1 MEGEGLGLILLKGKM
16 SLKKFT
22 TNNLLGVFLPVNFTF
37 SEYANKLKPLNQKL
51 TAINAL
57 NIFKDPLISKKLTPV
72 LELAVDSL
80 ESIEKMLQDI
90 SHYRDNSAPIHFRK
104 HDCQLT
110 YQEIDS
116 DIIDV
121 FVEGAEAYMS
131 KIDKNMDSTVASSNP
146 GKYQQ
151 FVLDLNFLKD
161 FLLDFN
167 NELTERIHIMTTLS
181 RGQIAEQLPINLETL
196 QCVSLGDLETLTVT
210 YCTKLKNGLFC
221 ELSLLSIKSTQSYDQ
236 YAIISYEG
244 TQLKLPLPDQS
255 LLRSSTGGWELLW
268 CENGEEYLD
277 ADKIEDFTDCKTITY
292 QNPCTTNLLTD
303 NFDEIIYSCNF
314 TSTLKPEPITR
325 TDTGILFMG
334 TDISV
339 QEIMVNNKNQ
349 RTNLPDRFP
358 VHIITNN
365 NLRVQLGDKE
375 IELYPYYT
383 ALEKNITYTYLTD
396 EFIKKIKNSARNTD
410 LTDLIEPENYL
421 DLAYIFL
428 FIILVPMVFYSCC
441 QHIKSSNMCKK
452 WNKSKT
458 KKFLKRTKKTSNFIK
473 NRGIGQRVKEHELS
487 DRELM

>member
-210 YCTKLKNGLFC
+210 YCTKLKNGLF
-221 ELSLLSIKSTQSYDQ
+221 
-236 YAIISYEG
+236 
-244 TQLKLPLPDQS
+244 
-255 LLRSSTGGWELLW
+255 
-268 CENGEEYLD
+268 
-277 ADKIEDFTDCKTITY
+277 
-292 QNPCTTNLLTD
+292 
-303 NFDEIIYSCNF
+303 
-314 TSTLKPEPITR
+314 
-325 TDTGILFMG
+325 
-334 TDISV
+334 
-339 QEIMVNNKNQ
+339 
-349 RTNLPDRFP
+349 
-358 VHIITNN
+358 
-365 NLRVQLGDKE
+365 
-375 IELYPYYT
+375 
-383 ALEKNITYTYLTD
+383 
-396 EFIKKIKNSARNTD
+396 
-410 LTDLIEPENYL
+410 
-421 DLAYIFL
+421 
-428 FIILVPMVFYSCC
+428 
-441 QHIKSSNMCKK
+441 
-452 WNKSKT
+452 
-458 KKFLKRTKKTSNFIK
+458 
-473 NRGIGQRVKEHELS
+473 
-487 DRELM
+487 